1 MNRCK
6 VLVKVI
12 LLFSA
17 QVVCAENAEMIVPG
31 NFSGGSLQG
40 WEQEIF
46 RGKTDYQLE
55 SLTDRKVVRAESSN
69 SASGLYKKQRI
80 DLWQTPY
87 ISWQW
92 RVEQAIDPSDERLK
106 AGDDYAARVYV
117 VVSGG
122 LAFWRT
128 RAINYVWSA
137 GQAKGAVWSNAYAGD
152 NVKMMSLRDKQD
164 ETATWQQEKR
174 NVREDFQRLFGED
187 VHYIDAIA
195 LMTDS
200 DDSKGRAI
208 AYYGDIIFS
217 AE

>member
-1 MNRCK
+1 MNRCE

-17 QVVCAENAEMIVPG
+17 QVVCAENIEMIVPG

-40 WEQEIF
+40 WEQKSF
-46 RGKTDYQLE
+46 RGKTHYQLE
-55 SLTDRKVVRAESSN
+55 LLSDRKVLRAESSD

-80 DLWQTPY
+80 DLWKTPY

-92 RVEQAIDPSDERLK
+92 RVEQTIDPSDERLK

-164 ETATWQQEKR
+164 KTANWQQEKR
-174 NVREDFQRLFGED
+174 NIREDFQRLFGED